1 MACVKMKN
9 GQVRKNGESA
19 AKKMAIEF
27 AFFPYSNVHI
37 YNLHMCIYARELT
50 HSKEDVIDKIE

>member
-27 AFFPYSNVHI
+27 AFFSYSNVHI
-37 YNLHMCIYARELT
+37 YICVYMRESSRT
-50 HSKEDVIDKIE
+50 QKKT